1 MRKLIPIVAV
11 LLLLAACGQS
21 YEESKRLSREQR
33 REAMR
38 KDSAALKIA
47 VLPTLDC
54 LPFYVAQ
61 HYQLFDTLNGG
72 VRLKFYHS
80 QIDCDTAMERGRVEG
95 AVTDL
100 VRAMRMSNRGTKLR
114 YVIATNAYWQLIT
127 NRNAR
132 IKQLK
137 QLDDKMVA
145 MTRFSATD
153 MLTDIARDSAL
164 LKPERIYKVQIND
177 LGVRMQMLQNNEM
190 DALWFTEP
198 QATMARMMKNSVVM
212 DSRDVKLQLGVVT
225 FREKEMRRQARGKQL
240 SLFIRAYNQACDS
253 INKNGVAYYKDI
265 IKERCKM
272 KSSVIDS
279 LPKNIHYAHAVGPRQ
294 QDVKAV
300 EQWLQKTDVKNGSK

>member
-1 MRKLIPIVAV
+1 MKHTTIIIAA
-11 LLLLAACGQS
+11 LLLFVACGQS
-21 YEESKRLSREQR
+21 YEETKRISREQR

-38 KDSAALKIA
+38 LDSAALKIA

-54 LPFYVAQ
+54 LPLFVAEQ
-61 HYQLFDTLNGG
+61 EHLLDTLNGG
-72 VRLKFYHS
+72 VRLKMY
-80 QIDCDTAMERGRVEG
+80 QAQMDCDTALERKRVEG
-95 AVTDL
+95 MVTDL
-100 VRAMRMSNRGTKLR
+100 VRAVRINNSGTKIR
-114 YVIATNAYWQLIT
+114 YVAVTNAYWQLIG
-127 NRNAR
+127 NRLSR
-132 IKQLK
+132 VKQIKQLN
-137 QLDDKMVA
+137 DKIVG
-145 MTRFSATD
+145 MTRYSLTD
-153 MLTDIARDSAL
+153 MLCDRVADS
-164 LKPERIYKVQIND
+164 LKIPREHLFKVQLND
-177 LGVRMQMLQNNEM
+177 IKVRMLMLQNNEI
-190 DALWFTEP
+190 DALWLTEP
-198 QATMARMMKNSVVM
+198 QATMARLYKNPVIY
-212 DSRDVKLQLGVVT
+212 DSREDNLQPGILA

>member
-1 MRKLIPIVAV
+1 MISCV
-11 LLLLAACGQS
+11 LLLMACGKS
-21 YEESKRLSREQR
+21 YEETKREAAENR

-38 KDSAALKIA
+38 RDSSALKVA

-54 LPFYVAQ
+54 LPLYVAEY
-61 HYQLFDTLNGG
+61 YQLFDSVHGG
-72 VRLKFYHS
+72 VRLKHFTA
-80 QIDCDTAMERGRVEG
+80 QMDCDTAIERGRVEG
-95 AVTDL
+95 MVTDL
-100 VRAMRMSNRGTKLR
+100 VRAIRMQQRGLKLR
-114 YVIATNAYWQLIT
+114 YVTVTNAYWQLIT

-132 IKQLK
+132 IHQLK

-145 MTRFSATD
+145 MTRFSFTD
-153 MLTDIARDSAL
+153 MLTDKVIDSVK
-164 LKPERIYKVQIND
+164 LKEERVFKVQIND
-177 LGVRMQMLQNNEM
+177 VNVRVQMLQNNEM

-279 LPKNIHYAHAVGPRQ
+279 LPKNLHYAHAVGPRQ